1 MRTNAS
7 PANGSSER
15 GDVLMLATP
24 GGDRVAVQT
33 FAPGA
38 APRGT
43 VVIGGAMGVP
53 QSHYAPFA
61 RWLSA
66 QGWCVV
72 SFDYRSQG
80 ESLPTDQSLREAK
93 ANLNDWAAD
102 YEAVVAHAR
111 TLQPDGPLYLI
122 GHSLGAQLPG
132 MFERPERI
140 DGMVAVATGIG
151 YWRHYPARLRRSA
164 PLFWWGIVPVATRVT
179 GYFPGQRLGMVGDL
193 PRGVIRQWRRWC
205 LHPEYSAGVEGPAVR
220 ARYARVAFPIHAFE
234 VADDEMLS
242 GASLQGLLRLYSGA
256 PRTVQPVAPQS
267 VGLHRIGHLGW
278 FRPSS
283 EAALWPMAARALQ
296 QWMPAETQARA

>member
-1 MRTNAS
+1 MRTDAS
-7 PANGSSER
+7 TANRSRANDDG
-15 GDVLMLATP
+15 LTLTTP
-24 GGDRVAVQT
+24 GNGRVAVRT

-66 QGWCVV
+66 QGWWVL

-80 ESLPTDQSLREAK
+80 ESLPAGQSLRKAT
-93 ANLNDWAAD
+93 ANLNDWATD

-111 TLQPDGPLYLI
+111 ALQPDAPLFLI

-132 MFERPERI
+132 MFEQPERI

-164 PLFWWGIVPVATRVT
+164 PLFWWGIVPVATRVA

-234 VADDEMLS
+234 LADDEMLS
-242 GASLQGLLRLYSGA
+242 STSLQGLLRLYSGA
-256 PRTVQPVAPQS
+256 PRTVQRVEPQT
-267 VGLHRIGHLGW
+267 VGLRRVGHLGW

-283 EAALWPMAARALQ
+283 EAALWPLAAHALQ